1 MLALVPLALVGGGS
15 CPLHSRHSLARCCL
29 LRTGELVIWR
39 RVGTGWLAQGC
50 MQDTTSLS
58 LSPSV
63 CVWGGGGGGGG
74 VTLNPGP
81 PPPVVGWEQGTLG
94 TLGTLHPAT
103 AAAHQRQGRHR
114 PLPGLLGL
122 HCVP

>member
-63 CVWGGGGGGGG
+63 CVWGGGEEGGGSPSTLVPHPPSSAGSREPWEPWEPCTLRRPRLTKDKGG
-74 VTLNPGP
+74 IG
-81 PPPVVGWEQGTLG
+81 
-94 TLGTLHPAT
+94 
-103 AAAHQRQGRHR
+103 
-114 PLPGLLGL
+114 
-122 HCVP
+122 HCQDC